1 MGNDTTRLGN
11 NLVEQLDTDK
21 LLNADLGNNRSSDL
35 SDILNRNSQFNQS
48 FGWIG
53 TSPEEVDASLN
64 SPGCDCLYCCGEMIT
79 DFDSTT
85 TTKNLDLDSSLSAAS
100 GDVTKVSYSGQNNID
115 SLLYA
120 AKWTSKTITYSF
132 FDGGSYYGSEPNV
145 KPVTETMK
153 NYFRDILENLENYID
168 VDFVEVSDAGNN
180 YGQIR
185 YIFSDGPANTGAS
198 AYVKVPYKYQTS
210 PKAGD
215 VHLNPSYTQLFEE
228 GPGAYRYET
237 LVHETLHA
245 LDLKHP
251 GNYNSAG
258 SASGPFLPYGE
269 DNGSNTIMSYNRLK
283 NTSNFSG
290 AITPMAYDVRALQY
304 LYGAAEYNQSDTT
317 YQFAKIDEYT
327 VGGEFFGN
335 KNSNSKQTLWDSGG
349 NDTLDLSALKFDNS
363 GYRFDLRGGG
373 VITSQDSYLDTAY
386 KARSDNSGRTYY
398 ATGRGTFL
406 SYDMTIENVVNSSS
420 DDYIVAN
427 QGANTFSGYSKSKST
442 GDDVIVGSNGQDT
455 LDLSDYKVSDFS
467 TRNSG
472 NDLII
477 DLKGNGSIRVDDYY
491 TAAQSDRLTI
501 KTAGGEPTPPDP
513 NPTNQSL
520 VWEEQNLRDES
531 AVATG
536 TKFNLGNG
544 LTATVNWQVFTDG
557 GDFVAYGG
565 EDFVSYESG
574 ITGNHAGYL
583 SLGFNNSN
591 DDPDDLIKLDLN
603 FNKAV
608 TGLSFKLLDV
618 DQYDGKAFDD
628 GVEIYAD
635 GVNIK
640 KLSGVE
646 IVTGSNVMAD
656 NERYMKGFEGRGN
669 TGVDNNSEDGNIEI
683 SFGSTEVSSL
693 EIKYFST
700 DDAISNP
707 DSQKIGISDLDF
719 QVKST

>member
-11 NLVEQLDTDK
+11 NLIEQLDTDK
-21 LLNADLGNNRSSDL
+21 LLNADLGNNQSSDF
-35 SDILNRNSQFNQS
+35 SNILNRNSLFNQS

-53 TSPEEVDASLN
+53 TSPEEVEASLN
-64 SPGCDCLYCCGEMIT
+64 APRCDCLYCCGISSSDFVATNNLNNLAT
-79 DFDSTT
+79 DTSPFA
-85 TTKNLDLDSSLSAAS
+85 AAS
-100 GDVTKVSYSGQNNID
+100 SVSGSVPNSGNNKID
-115 SLLYA
+115 ALLTSR
-120 AKWTSKTITYSF
+120 KWTSNTITYSF
-132 FDGGSYYGSEPNV
+132 FDGGSYYGNERNV
-145 KPVTETMK
+145 RPITEKMK
-153 NYFRDILENLENYID
+153 NDLRGILETIENYID

-180 YGQIR
+180 YGQLR
-185 YIFSDGPANTGAS
+185 YMFSDMSGS
-198 AYVKVPYKYQTS
+198 AYGYYPS
-210 PKAGD
+210 NSAIGGD
-215 VHLNPSYTQLFEE
+215 VHFNPNLTQDFEA
-228 GPGAYRYET
+228 GPGSFRYTT
-237 LVHETLHA
+237 LIHETLHTIG
-245 LDLKHP
+245 LKHP
-251 GNYNSAG
+251 GDYNGNGAG
-258 SASGPFLPYGE
+258 DPPFLPAGE
-269 DNGSNTIMSYNRLK
+269 DNGANSVMSYNRFQNRNDL
-283 NTSNFSG
+283 TDG
-290 AITPMAYDVRALQY
+290 ITPMSYDIRALQY
-304 LYGAAEYNQSDTT
+304 MYGAADNNGGNTT
-317 YQFAKIDEYT
+317 YKFSDIDGYT
-327 VGGEFFGN
+327 VGGKFFGGTN
-335 KNSNSKQTLWDSGG
+335 RGVKQTLWDSGG
-349 NDTLDLSALKFDNS
+349 KDTLDFSQLASNNS
-363 GYRFDLRGGG
+363 GYRFDLQEGG
-373 VITSQDSYLDTAY
+373 VITTQSAY
-386 KARSDNSGRTYY
+386 NATPYDARGDNSNKTYY

-427 QGANTFSGYSKSKST
+427 QGANTFSGYSKSTST

-455 LDLSDYKVSDFS
+455 LDLSDYTVSDFT
-467 TRNSG
+467 TRNSS

-491 TAAQSDRLTI
+491 TAAQSDRLKL
-501 KTAGGEPTPPDP
+501 KTAGDNPIPPDP

-536 TKFNLGNG
+536 TKFNLANG
-544 LTATVNWQVFTDG
+544 LTATINWQVITDG

-565 EDFVSYESG
+565 EDYVSYESG

-603 FNKAV
+603 FNQAV

-669 TGVDNNSEDGNIEI
+669 TGVDNNSEEGNIEI

-700 DDAISNP
+700 DDAIANP